1 MTSYSKLLAAV
12 VTVLLMRWVLRWT
25 GLDVAELGVQEDF
38 QAVVYLAVDAVAA
51 GVSGFFVWL
60 VPNVRMKLRDLWRRA
75 RAL

>member
-51 GVSGFFVWL
+51 AVSGFFVWL

-75 RAL
+75 KAL